1 MCVCVWSMRLT
12 RLRCI
17 RGAEGNP
24 IARLCESLG
33 LHTQQV
39 SAERCLLFDHSGR
52 TVPKHVEQQAQL
64 GYCTLPTATHSHC
77 TDC

>member
-1 MCVCVWSMRLT
+1 VCVCVCVINGLKRV
-12 RLRCI
+12 RCI

-39 SAERCLLFDHSGR
+39 PAERCLLFDHSGR
-52 TVPKHVEQQAQL
+52 TVPKHVEQQAQTRYL
-64 GYCTLPTATHSHC
+64 HTVTHI
-77 TDC
+77 